1 MTPLLDS
8 FDAIKGC
15 SPQALLFKGI
25 VFHIR
30 VATRSLFLPS
40 AALVTASSG
49 TCSSVNLATD
59 RRIGSPL
66 AMEKGANAEV
76 AAGRAARRKAVIF
89 MVICDGRLRK
99 NE

>member
-1 MTPLLDS
+1 MAPLVGS
-8 FDAIKGC
+8 FDVIEGC
-15 SPQALLFKGI
+15 LQQALLSKGI
-25 VFHIR
+25 IR
-30 VATRSLFLPS
+30 IDAPLLFLPS
-40 AALVTASSG
+40 AALITASSG

-76 AAGRAARRKAVIF
+76 AAGRAVRRKAVIF